1 MGMMKNRIEYILFTF
16 FSSCFKLIGLRFS
29 RKFASLLA
37 FIFFYFIP
45 IRKKIVFKNLQ
56 IAFPQNCI
64 ATNKKL
70 AYEIYLSF
78 AISLVEILYLPYM
91 SRDDIAAAVEC
102 DNSDLIVKKYNEGK
116 GIILLSSHFGNW
128 EFIAISVAIQ
138 IQLPFS
144 VIVKPLRNPLV
155 FEWMNKARTKFGN
168 EVVPLGISIRKTYQ
182 TLKEKK
188 IVAMVADQRGPAE
201 GVKVN
206 FFGRKVSIYTGPA
219 ALALKTNAPIIC
231 GIPIRDKNYKYRITL
246 VEISADNLPEG
257 EDERLIEISQRYTSY
272 LEMVIREHPEQWLWM
287 HNRWK
292 Y

>member
-1 MGMMKNRIEYILFTF
+1 MMKNKIEYILFIF
-16 FSSCFKLIGLRFS
+16 FSYCFKIAGLDLS
-29 RKFASLLA
+29 RKFANVLA
-37 FIFFYFIP
+37 LTFFYIIP
-45 IRKKIVFKNLQ
+45 IRKKIVLKNLQ
-56 IAFPQNCI
+56 IAFPENNLR
-64 ATNKKL
+64 TNKKL
-70 AYEIYLSF
+70 AYKIYKSF
-78 AISLVEILYLPYM
+78 AISLVEILYLPYLKREAL
-91 SRDDIAAAVEC
+91 RDVVEC
-102 DNSDLIVKKYNEGK
+102 SNPELIVNKFNEGK
-116 GIILLSSHFGNW
+116 GVILLSSHFGNW

-201 GVKVN
+201 GVKVD

-219 ALALKTNAPIIC
+219 VLALKTGAPLIC
-231 GIPIRDKNYKYRITL
+231 GIPIRDKDYKYKTTL
-246 VEISADNLPEG
+246 IEISLENLPEG
-257 EDERLIEISQRYTSY
+257 EDEKVIEISQRYTSY
-272 LEMVIREHPEQWLWM
+272 LEKVIREHPEQWLWM